1 MILKKI
7 FINFLKEQLYSYNQ
21 KISKIYTIDIRHLN
35 ILSNECLFDYK
46 LDVNEIWQN
55 IFLYINYNDLNQTIL
70 NADDIKLSQNGR
82 YRIEPRILCKQD
94 TYENRPDIFKKYNL
108 HIISIKNGKYLLTKT
123 NIYHILKYNDNNNII
138 KINKNIGSVLLNI
151 GNSETSLL
159 DNLRYSNMF
168 ETYYLFEKI
177 EYGSL
182 LNGRHRY
189 TYKTKIGNKD
199 FDICSVQFETDGCY
213 ETKNKIL
220 IIE

>member
-94 TYENRPDIFKKYNL
+94 TYENRPDIFKKYN
-108 HIISIKNGKYLLTKT
+108 
-123 NIYHILKYNDNNNII
+123 
-138 KINKNIGSVLLNI
+138 
-151 GNSETSLL
+151 
-159 DNLRYSNMF
+159 
-168 ETYYLFEKI
+168 
-177 EYGSL
+177 
-182 LNGRHRY
+182 
-189 TYKTKIGNKD
+189 
-199 FDICSVQFETDGCY
+199 
-213 ETKNKIL
+213 
-220 IIE
+220 